1 MSWSFTPFAR
11 MRPKNFVLANFA
23 NRRTC
28 LSTQYQNYALK
39 LKMLRKYTGIPTN
52 PEAYVKYSDQ
62 IISSIIDNIK
72 QQDFTYDIGKKVE
85 VVYKGKTSKKM
96 KMITQTISHAQF
108 KALLQKDTATF
119 RSHISRTAVQFREQK
134 YLKENL
140 SPNHVY
146 IHMDFA
152 EDYGCRSQNE
162 IQSVYWSPIQ
172 ITIHPAVMY
181 YKTQNSAESSH
192 KSFVFISNESR
203 HDAMFVYIIIDKLVL
218 LLKEI
223 VPYLEMVHYW
233 TNSPT
238 SQHRNRSIFQ
248 IISYHKEYRFSLKFQ
263 KDSCCQ
269 DWRECLLTT
278 LSKNQRKDAS
288 EKICDQ
294 IKEPSKVVI
303 EDSQS
308 TSIVPKSSD
317 YVTAIYSGKPY
328 VGQVEETDGE
338 GEEMQI
344 NFLEH
349 RGDLQ
354 RLWHH
359 LYSWGAYTN

>member
-1 MSWSFTPFAR
+1 
-11 MRPKNFVLANFA
+11 
-23 NRRTC
+23 
-28 LSTQYQNYALK
+28 
-39 LKMLRKYTGIPTN
+39 
-52 PEAYVKYSDQ
+52 
-62 IISSIIDNIK
+62 
-72 QQDFTYDIGKKVE
+72 
-85 VVYKGKTSKKM
+85 
-96 KMITQTISHAQF
+96 
-108 KALLQKDTATF
+108 
-119 RSHISRTAVQFREQK
+119 
-134 YLKENL
+134 
-140 SPNHVY
+140 
-146 IHMDFA
+146 
-152 EDYGCRSQNE
+152 
-162 IQSVYWSPIQ
+162 
-172 ITIHPAVMY
+172 MY

-203 HDAMFVYIIIDKLVL
+203 HDAMFVYIIIGKLVL

-238 SQHRNRSIFQ
+238 SQYRNRSIFQ
-248 IISYHKEYRFSLKFQ
+248 IISYHKEYCFSLKFQ
-263 KDSCCQ
+263 KDSYCQ

-278 LSKNQRKDAS
+278 LSKKQRKDVS

-338 GEEMQI
+338 GEETQI

-359 LYSWGAYTN
+359 LYSSRAYTN

>member
-1 MSWSFTPFAR
+1 
-11 MRPKNFVLANFA
+11 
-23 NRRTC
+23 
-28 LSTQYQNYALK
+28 
-39 LKMLRKYTGIPTN
+39 
-52 PEAYVKYSDQ
+52 
-62 IISSIIDNIK
+62 
-72 QQDFTYDIGKKVE
+72 
-85 VVYKGKTSKKM
+85 
-96 KMITQTISHAQF
+96 
-108 KALLQKDTATF
+108 
-119 RSHISRTAVQFREQK
+119 
-134 YLKENL
+134 
-140 SPNHVY
+140 
-146 IHMDFA
+146 MDFA

-181 YKTQNSAESSH
+181 HKTQNSAESSH

-203 HDAMFVYIIIDKLVL
+203 HDAMFVYIIIGKLVL

-359 LYSWGAYTN
+359 LYSSRAYTN